1 MTRESYHDTE
11 QHSPDNVVWNW
22 QILAEVGNIQAQ
34 LKLALIYDHGDETVR
49 DPARALSWYRKAA
62 DHGNADAQCILGLK
76 YYKGRHVEVNYLE
89 AAHYFLLA
97 ADQGNADAQLFL
109 AMMFESGQGVT
120 QNIEAAFSLY
130 KKSSL
135 QGNALAQFS
144 LGMLYE
150 QGAQAVSGSE
160 AIPADRARAVACYRI
175 ASASGNL
182 AARGYCEAQA
192 DQLSPE
198 DQILAESFATMHDIT
213 GAEDI
218 DHFVSHSSILTPLL
232 KKKAK
237 LVYCATM
244 G

>member
-1 MTRESYHDTE
+1 
-11 QHSPDNVVWNW
+11 
-22 QILAEVGNIQAQ
+22 
-34 LKLALIYDHGDETVR
+34 
-49 DPARALSWYRKAA
+49 
-62 DHGNADAQCILGLK
+62 
-76 YYKGRHVEVNYLE
+76 
-89 AAHYFLLA
+89 
-97 ADQGNADAQLFL
+97 
-109 AMMFESGQGVT
+109 
-120 QNIEAAFSLY
+120 
-130 KKSSL
+130 
-135 QGNALAQFS
+135 
-144 LGMLYE
+144 MLYE

-182 AARGYCEAQA
+182 AARGYCEALA
-192 DQLSPE
+192 DQLSPG
-198 DQILAESFATMHDIT
+198 DQILAESFATMLDIT